1 MADCV
6 LPDSPVLST
15 VDLKK
20 RKGQQKPPHPSCI
33 GLLLLSPPSS
43 LSSSPQ
49 HRELLRPIHCSAGG
63 ERRRRGKAREE
74 GVFQAIVHVQE
85 VWPQPQC
92 QMYFSCLSGSLAL
105 YASFSPSLTACT
117 PTELSQWSALQTG
130 QGDRM
135 DCLASGY
142 RRSQSLRRRVSSGR

>member
-33 GLLLLSPPSS
+33 GLLLLSPPALSPAHPSTESS
-43 LSSSPQ
+43 LGPSIVQ
-49 HRELLRPIHCSAGG
+49 LVEREGG
-63 ERRRRGKAREE
+63 GRGREE
-74 GVFQAIVHVQE
+74 GVFCATIHMQE
-85 VWPQPQC
+85 VWPQPQY
-92 QMYFSCLSGSLAL
+92 QMHFPCLSVFLAL
-105 YASFSPSLTACT
+105 YSSFCPFLLDCT
-117 PTELSQWSALQTG
+117 PSDLLQLSALPTG